1 MRSLLS
7 ITPYAPPSTKTTMGS
22 KSAAKVDKKSKKDE
36 KAVAAAAKVR
46 CRWLPIVSLRRHR

>member
-1 MRSLLS
+1 
-7 ITPYAPPSTKTTMGS
+7 MGS

>member
-1 MRSLLS
+1 
-7 ITPYAPPSTKTTMGS
+7 MGS

-46 CRWLPIVSLRRHR
+46 LRWLPIALRHCHR